1 MRWRSG
7 LMHPFGLALLA
18 ASFNL
23 TLAMLVL
30 PVLEPWSARAPW
42 VAILG
47 PVAYAAAV
55 LVAGRPQPDLSAPEL
70 RTIWAVRQDM
80 AARLAQRRAAAG
92 GKDRSEVARI
102 LAEAIAQLDKQVIP
116 ALRELLD
123 RQRVLSNYLALIEGS
138 HLPSPGKDVLERLR
152 AIHARQ
158 RAAIEECVQQAAN
171 AAGTLM
177 ALMQEGDEANVA
189 ARARA
194 WAQDLLTLYDAIAE
208 VLRGQTEV
216 DEVSALLGSQERSSA
231 ATTPDPAPS
240 SGGLGADRHADAHL
254 ARFVEDALRHLNK
267 LAALSRCEL
276 VQRIPRTLDA
286 QRAPAQDA
294 RPSGSTPLE
303 QARALR
309 EVLVC
314 AIERLKPANAQT
326 SPGATV
332 ALQYH
337 ILHEEYEEARS
348 IASIMTR
355 HSISERTLHRYR
367 RDAIHVLAA
376 ELRRQE
382 ELLSRVQATVT

>member
-1 MRWRSG
+1 MSGASSPRRRAPNIAGPRNRTSPMYWSSSASTSNRWRRTSATLGVMRGRSMRWRSG

-216 DEVSALLGSQERSSA
+216 DEVSALLGSQE
-231 ATTPDPAPS
+231 
-240 SGGLGADRHADAHL
+240 
-254 ARFVEDALRHLNK
+254 
-267 LAALSRCEL
+267 
-276 VQRIPRTLDA
+276 
-286 QRAPAQDA
+286 
-294 RPSGSTPLE
+294 
-303 QARALR
+303 
-309 EVLVC
+309 
-314 AIERLKPANAQT
+314 
-326 SPGATV
+326 
-332 ALQYH
+332 
-337 ILHEEYEEARS
+337 
-348 IASIMTR
+348 
-355 HSISERTLHRYR
+355 
-367 RDAIHVLAA
+367 
-376 ELRRQE
+376 
-382 ELLSRVQATVT
+382 